1 MSVIKLTSERP
12 SGFSNDLQRVL
23 CAEGP
28 DREIELMRKEKRERE
43 RKNTRELKATNDF
56 CFLFSNRP
64 LLMDRRPF
72 V

>member
-23 CAEGP
+23 CSME
-28 DREIELMRKEKRERE
+28 RTEKEIELMRKERERE
-43 RKNTRELKATNDF
+43 NARELKATNDF
-56 CFLFSNRP
+56 CFFFSNRP